1 MIEPLLAISGERIFA
16 IISTVIA
23 SVLGLVLVGMI
34 IFAARQ
40 VVLRR
45 RQTARLREQIASD
58 LHDDIGSNL
67 GSIALISQLGLEQDS
82 LPGEAR
88 ADFAEIH
95 RIAERTAT
103 SMRDIVWLIDP
114 DNSHS
119 QDLIT
124 QMRRAVSERLS
135 DIEQTFDAKQDAERR
150 ELPLELRRHFFFAF
164 KEALNNLSRHA
175 EATKID
181 VAVHINK
188 RRMKFKVRDNGKGF
202 DPESVNRGHGLNNLR
217 RRADTLKAKLNIES
231 SPGQGTTVEFD
242 APLPSLTNRQFHA

>member
-1 MIEPLLAISGERIFA
+1 MIDPILAISGERIFA
-16 IISTVIA
+16 IISTVVA
-23 SVLGLVLVGMI
+23 SVLGLVMVGAI
-34 IFAARQ
+34 IVAARQ

-45 RQTARLREQIASD
+45 RHTARLREQIASD

-95 RIAERTAT
+95 RIAGRTAT

-114 DNSHS
+114 GNSHS

-135 DIEQTFDAKQDAERR
+135 DIEQTFDADQAAEGK
-150 ELPLELRRHFFFAF
+150 ELSLELRRHFFFAF
-164 KEALNNLSRHA
+164 KEALNNLSRHS

-181 VAVHINK
+181 VKIRVDKK
-188 RRMKFKVRDNGKGF
+188 RVLFVVRDNGKGF
-202 DPESVNRGHGLNNLR
+202 NPESVTRGHGLNNLR
-217 RRADTLKAKLNIES
+217 RRANALKARLNIES
-231 SPGQGTTVEFD
+231 SPGKGTTVEFE
-242 APLPSLTNRQFHA
+242 APL